1 MADVR
6 PDTGSPIQ
14 LDADYCRRLL
24 PRRESD
30 AHKNNFG
37 RLVCLAGS
45 LDYAGAALLTV
56 TAAARAGA
64 GLVVLAVPASIQA
77 VFAGRVPEV
86 MTLGLPERAGSDELD
101 VAASWKQI
109 EERDVAALVMGPGMR
124 ETDDNR
130 RLVVEALRHEGVPSV
145 LDAGALNLLAR
156 TSEWWKDVAR
166 PCVMTPH
173 PGEFKRL
180 TGEEVGKDDVGRQKS
195 ALAGASKFGQ
205 VVLLKG
211 ARTVIATPDGH
222 VAVSPFANAILA
234 TAGSGDVLSGVI
246 GGLLAQ
252 GVVPFEAACLG
263 VYLHGAAGE
272 KVSKTLGDAGLLA
285 SELPYHVA
293 VARAELA
300 QKRG

>member
-1 MADVR
+1 MAE
-6 PDTGSPIQ
+6 PAPPIA
-14 LDADYCRRLL
+14 LDAEYCGRLL
-24 PRRESD
+24 PKRDSE
-30 AHKNNFG
+30 AHKNRFG
-37 RLVCLAGS
+37 RMVAIAGS

-56 TAAARAGA
+56 TAAARVGA

-101 VAASWKQI
+101 VAAAWRVI
-109 EERDVAALVMGPGMR
+109 VERDIGAFVMGPGMR

-130 RLVVEALRHEGVPSV
+130 RLVVEMLRHDGAPCV

-156 TSEWWKDVAR
+156 TPDWWKDVAR

-173 PGEFKRL
+173 PGEYARL
-180 TGEEVGKDDVGRQKS
+180 MTDQAGKSDAARQRS
-195 ALAGASKFGQ
+195 AVAAARKFGQ

-211 ARTVIATPDGH
+211 ARTVIASPDGR
-222 VAVSPFANAILA
+222 VALSPYATAILA

-252 GVVPFEAACLG
+252 GVSVFDAACLG

-272 KVSKTLGDAGLLA
+272 RMTATLGDAGLLA
-285 SELPYHVA
+285 SELPYQVA
-293 VARAELA
+293 LARAELA
-300 QKRG
+300 GANA

>member
-1 MADVR
+1 MAAAEGGR
-6 PDTGSPIQ
+6 PIA

-24 PRRESD
+24 PRRDPE

-56 TAAARAGA
+56 TAAVRVGA
-64 GLVVLAVPASIQA
+64 GLVVLAVPASLQP

-86 MTLGLPERAGSDELD
+86 MTLGLPERGGTDELD

-130 RLVVEALRHEGVPSV
+130 RLVVEALRHDGFPAV

-156 TSEWWKDVAR
+156 TDGWSEDVAR

-173 PGEFKRL
+173 PGEYKRL
-180 TGEEVGKDDVGRQKS
+180 TGQPAGKSDSERQGK
-195 ALAGASKFGQ
+195 ALAAASRFGQ

-211 ARTVIATPDGH
+211 ARTVIASPNGEL
-222 VAVSPFANAILA
+222 AVSPFASATLA

-252 GVVPFEAACLG
+252 GVAPFDAACLG
-263 VYLHGAAGE
+263 AYLHGAAGQ
-272 KVSKTLGDAGLLA
+272 KISTRLGDAGMLA
-285 SELPYHVA
+285 SELPYEVA

-300 QKRG
+300 GLHG